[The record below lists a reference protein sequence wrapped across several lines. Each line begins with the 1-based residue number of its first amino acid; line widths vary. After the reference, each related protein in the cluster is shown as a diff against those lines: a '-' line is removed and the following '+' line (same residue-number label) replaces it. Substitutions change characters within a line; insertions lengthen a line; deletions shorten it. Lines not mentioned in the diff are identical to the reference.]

1 MCTWGQE
8 NVSREVQ
15 LNIQGP
21 KKKKPEAL
29 RDVRYLEKQLYMEEL
44 RVGEAP
50 KSSEKTLAL
59 ILR

>member
-1 MCTWGQE
+1 M
-8 NVSREVQ
+8 SREVQ